1 MKPEIFDPRTCHTGE
16 GPISLGLDNE
26 EVMWV
31 DIIGKRVLSRNLRTD
46 KTSEYETV
54 EDVGFVIPR
63 TSGGYILGTAT
74 GPIAIDASCEREEFP
89 TRRDA
94 DKKSDPIPTRWN
106 DAKVAPDGAL
116 FLNTLTYALEPGAGG
131 LYRVHPDDLK
141 LERILSDFTIPNGM
155 GWNQAG
161 DTFYLIDTPTGAV
174 EAFDYRDGEIGK
186 RRTMWRTD
194 DKSQGLPD
202 GMCIDA
208 EDGIW
213 VAFWSGG
220 CMRRIDPHS
229 GYRVTEEIR
238 FPVPHVTSCA
248 FAGDKLQFL
257 IATTGHQGDT
267 ENKQAG
273 MTFILE
279 PGVLGTPTRKFNF

>member
-1 MKPEIFDPRTCHTGE
+1 VKPVIFDPRTCHTGE
-16 GPISLGLDNE
+16 GPISLGANNE

-31 DIIGKRVLSRNLRTD
+31 DIIGKKVLSRNLRSDITREIDTD
-46 KTSEYETV
+46 

-63 TSGGYILGTAT
+63 TSGGYIFGTAT
-74 GPIAIDASCEREEFP
+74 GPIAVDASGAREEFP

-94 DKKSDPIPTRWN
+94 DQKLDLIPTRWN
-106 DAKVAPDGAL
+106 DAKVAPDGFL
-116 FLNTLTYALEPGAGG
+116 FLNTLTYSLQSRAGS
-131 LYRVHPDDLK
+131 LYRVHPQDLK
-141 LERILSDFTIPNGM
+141 LERIHSDFTIPNGM
-155 GWNQAG
+155 GWSQTG
-161 DTFYLIDTPTGAV
+161 DTFYLIDTPTGGV
-174 EAFDYRDGEIGK
+174 DAFDYRDGEISK
-186 RRTMWRTD
+186 RRTVWRTEN
-194 DKSQGLPD
+194 KSQGLPD

-208 EDGIW
+208 EGGIW
-213 VAFWSGG
+213 IAFWSGG
-220 CMRRIDPHS
+220 CIRRIDPHS

-248 FAGDKLQFL
+248 FVGDKLQYL

-279 PGVLGTPTRKFNF
+279 PGVLGTPTLQFKF

>member
-16 GPISLGLDNE
+16 GPISLGTNNE

-31 DIIGKRVLSRNLRTD
+31 DIIGKKVLGRNLRSD
-46 KTSEYETV
+46 ITSEFTTD

-63 TSGGYILGTAT
+63 TSNGFILGTAN
-74 GPIAIDASCEREEFP
+74 GPIATDSTGAREEFP

-94 DKKSDPIPTRWN
+94 DKKLDSIPTRWN
-106 DAKVAPDGAL
+106 DAKVAPDGFL
-116 FLNTLTYALEPGAGG
+116 FLNTLAYSLQSGAGS
-131 LYRVHPDDLK
+131 LYRVHPQDLK

-155 GWNQAG
+155 SWNHAG
-161 DTFYLIDTPTGAV
+161 DTFYFIDTPTGGV
-174 EAFDYRDGEIGK
+174 DAFDYRDGEISK
-186 RRTMWRTD
+186 RRNVWRVEE
-194 DKSQGLPD
+194 KSQGLPD
-202 GMCIDA
+202 GMCMDV
-208 EDGIW
+208 EGGIW

-220 CMRRIDPHS
+220 CLRRIDPYS
-229 GYRVTEEIR
+229 GYRVSEEIR
-238 FPVPHVTSCA
+238 FPVDHVTSCA
-248 FAGDKLQFL
+248 FAGDQLQYL

-279 PGVLGTPTRKFNF
+279 PGVLGTPTLQFNF

>member
-1 MKPEIFDPRTCHTGE
+1 MRPEVFDPRACHTGE
-16 GPISLGLDNE
+16 GPISLGLNNE
-26 EVMWV
+26 QVMWV
-31 DIIGKRVLSRNLRTD
+31 DIIGKKVLSRNLRTD
-46 KTSEYETV
+46 QTNEFSTE
-54 EDVGFVIPR
+54 EDVGFAIPR
-63 TSGGYILGTAT
+63 TSGGFILGTAT
-74 GPIAIDASCEREEFP
+74 GPVAIDVSGEREEFP

-94 DKKSDPIPTRWN
+94 DKKVDLLPTRWN
-106 DAKVAPDGAL
+106 DAKVSPDGFL
-116 FLNTLTYALEPGAGG
+116 FLNTLTYALEPGAAA

-141 LERILSDFTIPNGM
+141 LERILSGTTISNGM

-161 DTFYLIDTPTGAV
+161 DTFYFIDTPTGGID
-174 EAFDYRDGEIGK
+174 AFDYRDGEISKK
-186 RRTMWRTD
+186 RTIWRTE

-202 GMCIDA
+202 GMCVDA

-213 VAFWSGG
+213 AAFWNGG
-220 CMRRIDPHS
+220 CLRRIDPHS

-248 FAGDKLQFL
+248 FAGDKLQYL
-257 IATTGHQGDT
+257 IATTAHQGET

-279 PGVLGTPTRKFNF
+279 PGVLGTPTLQFNF